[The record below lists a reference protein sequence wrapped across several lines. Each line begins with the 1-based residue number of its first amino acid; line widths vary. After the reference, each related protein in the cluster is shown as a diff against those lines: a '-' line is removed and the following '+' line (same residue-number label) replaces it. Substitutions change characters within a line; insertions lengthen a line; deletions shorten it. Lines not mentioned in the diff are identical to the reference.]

1 MIENNFAD
9 HKFSALLF
17 DMDGTIL
24 NSIAAAEEVW
34 GRWAHSHGLDVPAFL
49 KTIHG
54 VRASETVAKLRLPN
68 VDPEAEAAKITQAE
82 IAATDGVVEIPGAGE
97 LLRSLPDDKWAV
109 VTSAPLELAR
119 SRMAAAGLP
128 IPKFMV
134 TAEDVSKGKPD
145 PECYFRAAEMLGVRI
160 EDCLVFEDAEAGI
173 QAAEN
178 AGAEVVVVTSVH
190 KKPMTTPRRS
200 ITDYREHLTLLL
212 QVVRRR

>member
-1 MIENNFAD
+1 MIENDFVKRKFA
-9 HKFSALLF
+9 ALLF

-24 NSIAAAEEVW
+24 NSIAAAEDVW
-34 GRWAHSHGLDVPAFL
+34 GRWASSKGLDVPVFL

-68 VDPEAEAAKITQAE
+68 IDPEAEAAKITQAE

-97 LLRSLPDDKWAV
+97 LLRSLPEDKWAV
-109 VTSAPLELAR
+109 VTSAPLDLAR

-128 IPKFMV
+128 LPKFMV
-134 TAEDVSKGKPD
+134 TAEDVSNGKPD
-145 PECYFRAAEMLGVRI
+145 PECYFRAAEMLDVRI
-160 EDCLVFEDAEAGI
+160 KDCLIFEDAEAGI

-190 KKPMTTPRRS
+190 KKPMTIQRRA
-200 ITDYREHLTLLL
+200 IVDYREHIVLLRH
-212 QVVRRR
+212 VVSRR